1 MFLKSE
7 ILMFKSLFQGYS
19 HYMSSIG
26 VQEFYEDFGWAHVG
40 SDTNDALLNENLS
53 EVARVYTRK
62 VRLRVKENIGSG
74 FNMLD
79 VGSGPIQYEEYLA
92 YSDNFQKRIC
102 VDLSKRA
109 LVEAERKLGRR
120 GVYLQG
126 DYLQMS
132 ELHAKPLDGATL
144 INVLYHVE
152 KDLQEVMVN
161 RILGSLNRGSRLVVV
176 YSNPWSF
183 SSIMTRFALLVR
195 RNFARYLGRAKKV
208 SQNPIYFYRHNLKFW
223 NRFNNVANVQL
234 KAWRSFD
241 PSIEKIIFRE
251 KVFGE
256 FLLEKLFKL
265 EEYKFWARI
274 AEYQLIVLEKK

>member
-1 MFLKSE
+1 MIIKHEPFSCQEVNLN
-7 ILMFKSLFQGYS
+7 LVSLELQ
-19 HYMSSIG
+19 
-26 VQEFYEDFGWAHVG
+26 
-40 SDTNDALLNENLS
+40 
-53 EVARVYTRK
+53 
-62 VRLRVKENIGSG
+62 
-74 FNMLD
+74 LD
-79 VGSGPIQYEEYLA
+79 VLLGFLHHLEHYEEYLA
-92 YSDNFQKRIC
+92 YSDNFQTRIC

-109 LVEAERKLGRR
+109 LVEAERKLGSR

-126 DYLQMS
+126 DYLQMT

-161 RILGSLNRGSRLVVV
+161 TILGSLNRGARLVIV

-183 SSIMTRFALLVR
+183 SSIMTRSALLVK
-195 RNFARYLGRAKKV
+195 RNFAKYFSKSSQV
-208 SQNPIYFYRHNLKFW
+208 SKNPIYFYRHNLSFW

-241 PSIEKIIFRE
+241 PSIEKFIFRE
-251 KVFGE
+251 KLFGKY
-256 FLLEKLFKL
+256 FLEILFRLERYKL
-265 EEYKFWARI
+265 WARI